1 MAFLWLR
8 DVMKNATYF
17 MERCEVLAGQA
28 ASKGNSAVGSLIVV
42 DDTIIAEAEEAATS
56 QQDVSCHA
64 EMEAIRRARAILGKD
79 MSNVVLYSNKEPCV
93 MCSYAIRVH
102 RIGTVIYK
110 EKSGEMGGANGTFD
124 VLASENVPEGWGPP
138 VHCIQL
144 EQN

>member
-1 MAFLWLR
+1 
-8 DVMKNATYF
+8 MKNAAYF
-17 MERCEVLAGQA
+17 MERCEVLASQA
-28 ASKGNSAVGSLIVV
+28 ATKGNSAVGSLIVV
-42 DDTIIAEAEEAATS
+42 DNKIIVEAEETAS
-56 QQDVSCHA
+56 IQQDVSCHA

-79 MSNVVLYSNKEPCV
+79 MSSAILYSNKEPCV

-124 VLASENVPEGWGPP
+124 VLTTEKVPEGWGPP

>member
-1 MAFLWLR
+1 MAKGE
-8 DVMKNATYF
+8 MKNTAYF
-17 MERCEVLAGQA
+17 MERCEALASKA
-28 ASKGNSAVGSLIVV
+28 TSKGNSAVGSLIVV
-42 DDTIIAEAEEAATS
+42 DDKIIAEAEEAATS
-56 QQDVSCHA
+56 KQDVSRHA
-64 EMEAIRRARAILGKD
+64 EMEVLRKARAILGKD
-79 MSNVVLYSNKEPCV
+79 MSSAILYSNKEPCV

-124 VLASENVPEGWGPP
+124 VLTTEKVPEGWGPP

>member
-1 MAFLWLR
+1 MAKG
-8 DVMKNATYF
+8 VMKNAAYF

-28 ASKGNSAVGSLIVV
+28 VSKGNSAVGSLIVV
-42 DDTIIAEAEEAATS
+42 DDTIVAEAEEAATS
-56 QQDVSCHA
+56 KQDVSRHA
-64 EMEAIRRARAILGKD
+64 EMEVLRKARAILGKN
-79 MSNVVLYSNKEPCV
+79 MSRATLYSNKEPCV

-124 VLASENVPEGWGPP
+124 VLTTEKVPEGWGPP